1 MRVVATFL
9 MSMTILVSAIISGC
23 SGAGGANAQ
32 ADTLDI
38 LPDTIRVAT
47 LYSPTSYFIYRD
59 VKFMQKLD
67 ATLDV
72 ILKLIEEDN

>member
-1 MRVVATFL
+1 MNAGTTVVMLA
-9 MSMTILVSAIISGC
+9 
-23 SGAGGANAQ
+23 
-32 ADTLDI
+32 
-38 LPDTIRVAT
+38 
-47 LYSPTSYFIYRD
+47 YFIYRD

>member
-1 MRVVATFL
+1 MDDLVNLIMNAGTTVVMLA
-9 MSMTILVSAIISGC
+9 
-23 SGAGGANAQ
+23 
-32 ADTLDI
+32 
-38 LPDTIRVAT
+38 
-47 LYSPTSYFIYRD
+47 YFIYRD

>member
-1 MRVVATFL
+1 MNELVNLIMNAGTTVVMLA
-9 MSMTILVSAIISGC
+9 
-23 SGAGGANAQ
+23 
-32 ADTLDI
+32 
-38 LPDTIRVAT
+38 
-47 LYSPTSYFIYRD
+47 YFIYRD

>member
-1 MRVVATFL
+1 MDELINLIMNAGTTVVMLA
-9 MSMTILVSAIISGC
+9 
-23 SGAGGANAQ
+23 
-32 ADTLDI
+32 
-38 LPDTIRVAT
+38 
-47 LYSPTSYFIYRD
+47 YFIYRD

>member
-1 MRVVATFL
+1 MNDLVNLIMNAGTTVVMLA
-9 MSMTILVSAIISGC
+9 
-23 SGAGGANAQ
+23 
-32 ADTLDI
+32 
-38 LPDTIRVAT
+38 
-47 LYSPTSYFIYRD
+47 YFIYRD